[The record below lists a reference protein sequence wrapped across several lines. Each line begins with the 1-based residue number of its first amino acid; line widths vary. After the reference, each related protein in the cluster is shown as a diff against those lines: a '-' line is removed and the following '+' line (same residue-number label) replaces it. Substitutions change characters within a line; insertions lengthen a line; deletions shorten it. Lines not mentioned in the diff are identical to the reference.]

1 MASDPTAR
9 VADNAAFICGAV
21 SIAVSQRALEL
32 WQDLLRLEK
41 AHALVHESRF
51 EKTAELVSGLAD
63 VYGAANVAVH
73 AVFNSGDIA
82 PTLHVTV
89 DRVVWPI
96 PGVLAGWASLSHDTV
111 GPGDCGVPVH
121 RLRHALSGEV
131 VWLFF
136 YCAAPAPE
144 AA

>member
-1 MASDPTAR
+1 MASDPIAR
-9 VADNAAFICGAV
+9 VAGIASLICSAV
-21 SIAVSQRALEL
+21 SIAFTQRALEL
-32 WQDLLRLEK
+32 WQDLLQVEE

-51 EKTAELVSGLAD
+51 EKTAELVVALVD

-73 AVFNSGDIA
+73 AVFNSGDLA
-82 PTLHVTV
+82 PTLHVTG

-96 PGVLAGWASLSHDTV
+96 PGVDAGWASLSHDTV

-131 VWLFF
+131 VWLFL
-136 YCAAPAPE
+136 YCVAPARE